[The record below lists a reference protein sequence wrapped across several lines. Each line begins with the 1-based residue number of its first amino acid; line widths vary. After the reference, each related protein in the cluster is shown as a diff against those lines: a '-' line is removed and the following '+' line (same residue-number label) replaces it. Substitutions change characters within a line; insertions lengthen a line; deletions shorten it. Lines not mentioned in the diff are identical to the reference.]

1 MITMINWQIVF
12 GHYSPLVWFCF
23 VFFESLPKYING
35 CCLTLIDSQENENS
49 NVWNSSLKIKTI
61 TLFSFFILKMLF
73 LLQVLKRRRNIFITI
88 WTCRY
93 IYIYISHFSSG
104 IMPIVILVQ
113 LWLAISALTFSVY
126 FIEAN

>member
-23 VFFESLPKYING
+23 VIFESLPKYING

-61 TLFSFFILKMLF
+61 TLFSFFYFEDVVSIAGAQK
-73 LLQVLKRRRNIFITI
+73 KKE
-88 WTCRY
+88 Y
-93 IYIYISHFSSG
+93 IYNN
-104 IMPIVILVQ
+104 M
-113 LWLAISALTFSVY
+113 
-126 FIEAN
+126 NM